1 MTAALF
7 PAAWLS
13 LFTAD
18 AQVIE
23 AGGVYLRAV
32 GPFYGFFGLGMSL
45 YFASQ
50 GAGALKWPLLGG
62 LMRMIVA
69 VGGGWLVL
77 RWTGS
82 LAMVFLTLGVALAV
96 FGIVIAVS
104 VWRGVWFVRSK

>member
-62 LMRMIVA
+62 LMRIIVA